1 MTIFPVSIT
10 LSALATLLIVLQM
23 TAPSVLMT
31 APSVLMTAPSVL
43 MTAPSVP
50 MMAPSVLM
58 TAPSIEKVGLYK
70 QKGAKC
76 DFAPSYFFCDEY
88 LQTITCRDAR
98 QKQLTSC
105 GHEHGEKP
113 VRGGR
118 S

>member
-23 TAPSVLMT
+23 TAPSV
-31 APSVLMTAPSVL
+31 
-43 MTAPSVP
+43 P
-50 MMAPSVLM
+50 MM
-58 TAPSIEKVGLYK
+58 APSIEKVGLYK

>member
-23 TAPSVLMT
+23 M
-31 APSVLMTAPSVL
+31 
-43 MTAPSVP
+43 APSVP
-50 MMAPSVLM
+50 MM
-58 TAPSIEKVGLYK
+58 APSIEKVGLYK

>member
-10 LSALATLLIVLQM
+10 LSALAILLIVLQM
-23 TAPSVLMT
+23 M
-31 APSVLMTAPSVL
+31 APSVL

-50 MMAPSVLM
+50 MM
-58 TAPSIEKVGLYK
+58 APSIEKVGLYK

>member
-1 MTIFPVSIT
+1 MTIFPVPIT

-23 TAPSVLMT
+23 M

-50 MMAPSVLM
+50 MM
-58 TAPSIEKVGLYK
+58 APSIEKVGLYK

>member
-31 APSVLMTAPSVL
+31 APSV
-43 MTAPSVP
+43 P
-50 MMAPSVLM
+50 MM
-58 TAPSIEKVGLYK
+58 APSIEKVGLYK

>member
-1 MTIFPVSIT
+1 MTIFLGFVT

-23 TAPSVLMT
+23 M
-31 APSVLMTAPSVL
+31 APSVL

-50 MMAPSVLM
+50 MM
-58 TAPSIEKVGLYK
+58 APSIEKVGLYK

>member
-23 TAPSVLMT
+23 M
-31 APSVLMTAPSVL
+31 APSVL

-50 MMAPSVLM
+50 MM
-58 TAPSIEKVGLYK
+58 APSIEKVGLYK

>member
-23 TAPSVLMT
+23 MAPSVLMT

-50 MMAPSVLM
+50 MM
-58 TAPSIEKVGLYK
+58 APSIEKVGLYK